1 MSGTKK
7 KEEEV
12 VTTTPP
18 MDYQQFANVGTG
30 TASQNY
36 NAGNAYAEGV
46 RNSAYQSAEAATAEA
61 NRLADNMY
69 QRSVVDSRSSYQKA
83 IGAYGS
89 NAEALASR
97 GLSGSGYGEWLQG
110 NAYATHRGEVQAA
123 GAQRL
128 AAQKEAAYREQQA
141 KGAADATYGQYLY
154 QNSVNFNNEQNDTYT
169 SLYNSA
175 ASGASIDSI
184 MQDGRWGDLTPE
196 QQQAITDK
204 ATAYSNDKTKAEVK
218 DAQGQLASYLDLAA
232 KGAYTIEA
240 LEAIA
245 KSMGHY
251 DALSAKGEDGTSLW
265 DQVVSKAQ
273 SITNKQTVQDM
284 IDNGATKEEIVAS
297 DAYNNLPEAD
307 KGTVDSA
314 ITERDESTKTE
325 EENKQ
330 IAIDAAIVTA
340 IQTGYTSAKALE
352 DDLVG
357 ERVPESERAEI
368 IAGWQ
373 KRNADDLI
381 DMLGNA
387 SLGNTPKIGDEPI
400 DLTGILNDVN
410 NNMYGDRTPEV
421 MNNLVK
427 LIARCGIRDGAKEAD
442 VKVMKQVLSQIEKFW
457 SAYKYPDKGETNSKI
472 KKAYAIMDE
481 YLTKLNGPPASAS
494 TPQGNSGATR

>member
-1 MSGTKK
+1 MSGYGSYLTGGKKK
-7 KEEEV
+7 KEEEE
-12 VTTTPP
+12 
-18 MDYQQFANVGTG
+18 FVGTG

-46 RNSAYQSAEAATAEA
+46 RDSAYKSAEAATAEA

-69 QRSVVDSRSSYQKA
+69 QRNVVDSRSSYQKA

-123 GAQRL
+123 SAQRL

-154 QNSVNFNNEQNDTYT
+154 QNRVNLNNEQNDAYN

-184 MQDGRWGDLTPE
+184 MQDGRWGDLTLE

-204 ATAYSNDKTKAEVK
+204 ATAYSNDKTKAENEAKVNASFTTALDLLDKGYNLDQIKNHLGADAWAAISDKIAVAYEVAKSNEGK
-218 DAQGQLASYLDLAA
+218 DAQGQLLSYLDLAA
-232 KGAYTIEA
+232 SGQYTLDA
-240 LEAIA
+240 LEAVA
-245 KSMGHY
+245 KSLGQY

-265 DQVVSKAQ
+265 DQVAKQVQ
-273 SITNKQTVQDM
+273 SNT
-284 IDNGATKEEIVAS
+284 
-297 DAYNNLPEAD
+297 
-307 KGTVDSA
+307 
-314 ITERDESTKTE
+314 
-325 EENKQ
+325 NKQ

-357 ERVPESERAEI
+357 EKVPESERSEI

-373 KRNADDLI
+373 NRNADDLI

-400 DLTGILNDVN
+400 DLTEILNDVN